1 MIDRE
6 EIKGIIVPII
16 TPVDENEDLDEQ
28 RMRNIVNHVIDT
40 GVHGILAFGSN
51 SEFYMFEDEEMF
63 RALDIIIEETN
74 GRVPVYF
81 GLGAIRTRKCVQMAQ
96 EAAKRDIMAISILQP
111 MFIKPTDKALYN
123 HFETIANS
131 VSDTAVL
138 LYNNPARCG
147 YGIPKKVISDLAH
160 NVSNIVGI
168 KDSSGDITFTSEI
181 IRLTKDVNFRVLT
194 GKDTVIYAGM
204 CMGAVGSVCSTA
216 NMFGELVNSI
226 YDLYVE
232 GKYEEALEAQYRLNP
247 IRVSQDGASFP
258 AAAKDMS
265 NLMGLDVGESIRP
278 TEATDGDIL
287 RQMKQAMYEG
297 NFLDSV
303 D

>member
-6 EIKGIIVPII
+6 EIKGIIVPIV

-63 RALDIIIEETN
+63 RALDIIIEETD

-81 GLGAIRTRKCVQMAQ
+81 GLGAIRTRKSVQLAQ

-138 LYNNPARCG
+138 LYNNPGRCG
-147 YGIPKKVISDLAH
+147 YNIPKGVISDLAH

-194 GKDTVIYAGM
+194 GKDTVIYAGL

-247 IRVSQDGASFP
+247 IRLSQDGASFP

>member
-1 MIDRE
+1 MINKE
-6 EIKGIIVPII
+6 EVKGIIVPIV
-16 TPVDENEDLDEQ
+16 TPVDENEDLDEV
-28 RMRNIVNHVIDT
+28 RTRKIVNHVIDT

-63 RALDIIIEETN
+63 RALDIMIDEAD

-81 GLGAIRTRKCVQMAQ
+81 GMGAIRTRKSVEIAK
-96 EAAKRDIMAISILQP
+96 EAAKREVAAISILQP

-131 VSDTAVL
+131 VPETAIL
-138 LYNNPARCG
+138 LYNNPGRCG
-147 YGIPKKVISDLAH
+147 YGIPKQVISDLAH
-160 NVSNIVGI
+160 NVSNIIGI

-181 IRLTKDVNFRVLT
+181 LRLTKDVNFRVLT
-194 GKDTVIYAGM
+194 GKDTVIYAGL

-232 GKYEEALEAQYRLNP
+232 GNYEEALEAQYKLNP
-247 IRVSQDGASFP
+247 IRLSQDGASFP

-265 NLMGLDVGESIRP
+265 NLMGLDVGMSIRP
-278 TEATDGDIL
+278 TEATDGAVL
-287 RQMKQAMYEG
+287 REMKQAMYDG
-297 NFLDSV
+297 GFLDSV

>member
-6 EIKGIIVPII
+6 NIKGIIVPIV
-16 TPVDENEDLDEQ
+16 TPIDENEDLDEK
-28 RMRNIVNHVIDT
+28 RMRKIVNHVIDT

-63 RALDIIIEETN
+63 RALDIIIEEADD
-74 GRVPVYF
+74 RVPVYF
-81 GLGAIRTRKCVQMAQ
+81 GLGAIRTRKCVQMAK
-96 EAAKRDIMAISILQP
+96 EAAKRDIAAISILQP

-138 LYNNPARCG
+138 LYNNPGRCG
-147 YGIPKKVISDLAH
+147 YGIPKGVISDLAH
-160 NVSNIVGI
+160 NISNIVGI

-232 GKYEEALEAQYRLNP
+232 GKYEEALEAQYKLNP
-247 IRVSQDGASFP
+247 IRLSQDGASFP

-265 NLMGLDVGESIRP
+265 NLMGLDVGESVRP
-278 TEATDGDIL
+278 TEATDGEVL
-287 RQMKQAMYEG
+287 RQMKLAMYEG
-297 NFLDSV
+297 SFLDSI